1 MNSKDTSIP
10 AIRVLAPTATAMRLS
25 RRGFL
30 GGMGIAATGALL
42 SACAATPGTS
52 VAPAAAAAPVQLGT
66 ELNFFNWASYDD
78 PATVKSYT
86 TKTGVNIRLDV
97 YNSNEEAI
105 AKLGAAAGTGGYD
118 IFVPTGVYIPQIAQA
133 GLLEKL
139 DHSKLPNLAKV
150 DPAFLNQAWDKDNTY
165 SVCKDWG
172 STGFL
177 YDTKVIKRDLKTWSD
192 FVDAMQNEASGKTSI
207 MDSPNYLA
215 GLYAWR
221 TGMDWTSTDAGF
233 LDDVE
238 KFILNDVAPHINA
251 YESYPGAALAQG
263 KSALMMCW
271 NGDARQ
277 GLMAVHASDPE
288 RYRWVL
294 GAPTTELWMDNWTIL
309 KGAKHL
315 DAAYSWIN
323 YVLDP
328 VVSYKEL
335 QFTGYNT
342 GIAGLREKAK
352 ADKLPLSE
360 MIFFTDQQV
369 ATFKS
374 GALNSGTDRLVQIL
388 TKAKAASAK

>member
-1 MNSKDTSIP
+1 MNKDDMSAP
-10 AIRVLAPTATAMRLS
+10 LVRVLAPSATALRLS

-30 GGMGIAATGALL
+30 GGVGIAGSLLLAACSSPAGATVKASGG
-42 SACAATPGTS
+42 ATP
-52 VAPAAAAAPVQLGT
+52 AALGT
-66 ELNFFNWASYDD
+66 ELNFYNWASYDD
-78 PATVKSYT
+78 PTTMTAYT
-86 TKTGVNIRLDV
+86 SKTGVNVRLDI

-105 AKLGAAAGTGGYD
+105 AKLSAAAGTSGYD

-139 DHSKLPNLAKV
+139 DHSRLPNMKKIA
-150 DPAFLNQAWDKDNTY
+150 PAFLNQAWDKGNTY

-177 YDTKVIKRDLKTWSD
+177 YDTQVIKRELTTWDD
-192 FVDAMQNEASGKTSI
+192 FVSAMQNEASGKTSI
-207 MDSPNYLA
+207 IDSPNYLA

-221 TGMDWTSTDAGF
+221 LGKDWTSTDAAF
-233 LDDVE
+233 LNAVE
-238 KFILNDVAPHINA
+238 KFILIEVAPHLNA
-251 YESYPGAALAQG
+251 YDSYPGSALAQG

-277 GLMAVHASDPE
+277 GLMAVQATDPK
-288 RYRWVL
+288 RYKWAL

-309 KGAKHL
+309 KGSKHL

-328 VVSYKEL
+328 AVSYKEM

-342 GIAGLREKAK
+342 GIQGLEEKAK
-352 ADKLPLSE
+352 ADSLPLSD
-360 MIFFTDQQV
+360 MIFFNDKQV
-369 ATFKS
+369 STFRH
-374 GALNSGTDRLVQIL
+374 GALNTATDRLVQIL
-388 TKAKAASAK
+388 TKAKATSAK